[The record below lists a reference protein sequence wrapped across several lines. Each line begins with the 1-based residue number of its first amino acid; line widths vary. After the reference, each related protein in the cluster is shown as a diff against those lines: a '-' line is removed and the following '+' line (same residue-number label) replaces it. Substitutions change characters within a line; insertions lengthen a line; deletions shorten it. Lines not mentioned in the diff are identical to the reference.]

1 MTNQEA
7 IAWIKSIKDK
17 YIHGGDDD
25 FDEKRKKSL
34 DIAIKALE
42 QQNKRGHWIRVT
54 DEAGYLVWE
63 CDKCGWQQRFN
74 TNFCSDCGAKME
86 E

>member
-34 DIAIKALE
+34 DMAIKALE
-42 QQNKRGHWIRVT
+42 QTSHLIDRPC
-54 DEAGYLVWE
+54 EACEFHKDNGCCKWGCVFE
-63 CDKCGWQQRFN
+63 EDK
-74 TNFCSDCGAKME
+74 E
-86 E
+86 

>member
-7 IAWIKSIKDK
+7 IVWINSIKDK

-34 DIAIKALE
+34 DMGMKALE
-42 QQNKRGHWIRVT
+42 LISHLIDRPC
-54 DEAGYLVWE
+54 EA
-63 CDKCGWQQRFN
+63 CDLRKEKGCCKWSCVF
-74 TNFCSDCGAKME
+74 E
-86 E
+86 EAEK

>member
-34 DIAIKALE
+34 DIAIKAIEDIDKIKSIISTHENLLE
-42 QQNKRGHWIRVT
+42 LDVMRYKMICEVIAN
-54 DEAGYLVWE
+54 DE
-63 CDKCGWQQRFN
+63 
-74 TNFCSDCGAKME
+74 
-86 E
+86 

>member
-34 DIAIKALE
+34 DMAIKALE
-42 QQNKRGHWIRVT
+42 QTSHLIDRPC
-54 DEAGYLVWE
+54 EA
-63 CDKCGWQQRFN
+63 CDLRKEKGCCKWSCVF
-74 TNFCSDCGAKME
+74 E
-86 E
+86 EAEP